1 PPQPVG
7 ADTALGNQRTYFDP
21 ASNRLTNQDIKEP
34 DGSTTSYAYNSMNL
48 VGYEQHFDPNGRI
61 VSSKHYRPLDSP
73 DVVTQYAPD
82 GSRQV
87 MRPNNG
93 QPTIEH
99 YNADG
104 LLTQKQSLL
113 DAGFRTDNYD
123 AQAGRVVNTNMR
135 NKDGSYS

>member
-1 PPQPVG
+1 Y
-7 ADTALGNQRTYFDP
+7 D
-21 ASNRLTNQDIKEP
+21 
-34 DGSTTSYAYNSMNL
+34 SMNL

-61 VSSKHYRPLDSP
+61 VSSKHYPPHDSP
-73 DVVTQYAPD
+73 DVITQYAPD

-93 QPTIEH
+93 QPVIEH

-104 LLTQKQSLL
+104 QLTQKQSLL